1 MSHAGKSKDLA
12 EIASAISKGEMT
24 IDQVMEEAPATYVM
38 YGKGLDALA
47 VAMMADRDP
56 SIAPEVLWYYGGTG
70 TGRPLRPSMRTRL
83 EPSKCSM
90 KTDQI
95 RILGAV

>member
-38 YGKGLDALA
+38 
-47 VAMMADRDP
+47 
-56 SIAPEVLWYYGGTG
+56 
-70 TGRPLRPSMRTRL
+70 
-83 EPSKCSM
+83 
-90 KTDQI
+90 
-95 RILGAV
+95 